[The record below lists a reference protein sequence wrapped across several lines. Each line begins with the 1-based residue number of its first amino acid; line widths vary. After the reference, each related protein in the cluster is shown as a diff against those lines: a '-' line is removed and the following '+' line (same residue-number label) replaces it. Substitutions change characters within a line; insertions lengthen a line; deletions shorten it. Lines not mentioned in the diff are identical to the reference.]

1 MLGNNIA
8 EIRKR
13 KGMTMTE
20 LAEKAGIAKSYLSSI
35 ERNVHQNPSINVI
48 EKIAKVLEVDVR
60 ILLKT
65 DNIKKS
71 YHQLDE
77 EWMDLIYE
85 LRDTGVTKEQMD
97 EYRTLLKFIKWKKDQ
112 KM

>member
-71 YHQLDE
+71 YHHLDE

-97 EYRTLLKFIKWKKDQ
+97 EYRTLLKFIKWQKDQ

>member
-97 EYRTLLKFIKWKKDQ
+97 EYRTLLKFIKWQKDQ